1 MPQMLQWATLGLG
14 VYQTIAGQQAQ
25 REALDWAKRPRLTP
39 EQQATIRREGTS
51 NLQANLASRNLLD
64 SSLLPGGLTDLE
76 KKIAEATAAAGTQGD
91 VSGMLAQWAREMG
104 AGGAQ
109 TLGSLAEWYMLNRL
123 MGGKGGW
130 NPFGATP
137 TGFLTPV
144 EQAPQTPWYKT
155 WEPGMPLPYWAQEWQ
170 P

>member
-25 REALDWAKRPRLTP
+25 REALDWAKKPRLTP

-76 KKIAEATAAAGTQGD
+76 KKIAEAAAAAGTQGD

-109 TLGSLAEWYMLNRL
+109 TLGSLAEIYMLKRL
-123 MGGKGGW
+123 FGEGGFGKSGYGKSDWW
-130 NPFGATP
+130 NEYWNNYVRTP
-137 TGFLTPV
+137 RYDPAFPGFID
-144 EQAPQTPWYKT
+144 
-155 WEPGMPLPYWAQEWQ
+155 
-170 P
+170 